1 MPVGPG
7 GKFGASVSTHGQRPF
22 RFGCD
27 LTNPNFAA
35 MAEAM
40 GIRSFR
46 VERPEEL
53 KEAIREALAHP
64 GPALVDVVTERQEL
78 VMPPAINFEEAKN
91 FGLFMTEAVLDGRLG
106 QLINL
111 ADVNLRR

>member
-1 MPVGPG
+1 MWS
-7 GKFGASVSTHGQRPF
+7 GAYGHRIYGSTIPARLG
-22 RFGCD
+22 
-27 LTNPNFAA
+27 
-35 MAEAM
+35 
-40 GIRSFR
+40 
-46 VERPEEL
+46 
-53 KEAIREALAHP
+53 P

-91 FGLFMTEAVLDGRLG
+91 FGLFMTKAVLDGRLG